1 VWRPVHPA
9 HLLIDLEQEVVDVA
23 SQPVLACAL
32 ALAFAAAFAAAFALT
47 AFAAFSCS
55 VVIHLTVDLQ
65 NTTREHRGWRAI
77 TIQPGGH
84 HAARAGA
91 GLHTVLI
98 HKHCSG
104 SPCAKHHPLSFS

>member
-1 VWRPVHPA
+1 MWRPVHPA

-55 VVIHLTVDLQ
+55 VVIHLAVDLQ
-65 NTTREHRGWRAI
+65 NTTREQRGWRAPSS
-77 TIQPGGH
+77 PGGTMQGGW
-84 HAARAGA
+84 AQAF
-91 GLHTVLI
+91 TP
-98 HKHCSG
+98 S
-104 SPCAKHHPLSFS
+104 